1 MADLWQTLHQFL
13 LNYGDRIL
21 GAVLILAAGWLL
33 MRYLVGPLRRLLAR
47 GPMDPLVAS
56 FLVNSLRTVLL
67 FAVLLG
73 VLNQL
78 GVETTSLLTLL
89 GALAL
94 AVSLSL
100 QGSLA
105 NFASGLL
112 ILWFRIVRV
121 GDQIESG
128 DIKGRVVE
136 LLPFHAVLLT
146 ADNQRVTIPNT
157 LLTNGPVRNH
167 SAQPTHRCEWNLPV
181 KAGEDLSA
189 VKEGLRACLRKDPRI
204 LTDPPPQVFVKEW
217 AEDKRI
223 LTATAWTI
231 TLDHQAVQQEMLE
244 ALGLS
249 LEELRKAEGPSP
261 PEK

>member
-1 MADLWQTLHQFL
+1 MDDLWQIVHQFW
-13 LNYGDRIL
+13 LNYGGRIL
-21 GAVLILAAGWLL
+21 GAALILGAGWLL
-33 MRYLVGPLRRLLAR
+33 IRYLVTPLRRLLAR
-47 GPMDPLVAS
+47 SHMDPLGAS

-89 GALAL
+89 GAVAL

-128 DIKGRVVE
+128 DLKGRIVE

-146 ADNQRVTIPNT
+146 ADNQRVTVPNT

-167 SAQPTHRCEWNLPV
+167 SAQPTRRCEWNLSV
-181 KAGEDLSA
+181 KAGEDLA
-189 VKEGLRACLRKDPRI
+189 AIKDGLRARLLKDPRI
-204 LTDPPPQVFVKEW
+204 LADPAPQVFVKDW
-217 AEDKRI
+217 ADDKRV
-223 LTATAWTI
+223 LTATAWT
-231 TLDHQAVQQEMLE
+231 TTPNHADVQQEMVE
-244 ALGLS
+244 ALGLR
-249 LEELRKAEGPSP
+249 LEELRKAAVHGPP
-261 PEK
+261 